1 MAGKFS
7 KAIEPAAVQR
17 RLEQEPLFLVDV
29 REPDEWEEG
38 HIEGAT
44 HIPLGELAQRLGELP
59 RDRELIMVCRS
70 GSRSG
75 LACEYMESLGYDVV
89 NMTGGMTA
97 WPGKI
102 KRGR

>member
-1 MAGKFS
+1 MAGTFS

>member
-97 WPGKI
+97 WSGKI